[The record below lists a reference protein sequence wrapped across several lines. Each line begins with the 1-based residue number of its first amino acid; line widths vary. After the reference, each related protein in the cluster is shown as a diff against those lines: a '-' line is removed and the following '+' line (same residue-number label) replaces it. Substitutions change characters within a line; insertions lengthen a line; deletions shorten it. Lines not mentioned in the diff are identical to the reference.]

1 MKKTLWLR
9 ALPLLFIAG
18 VAVPASQPVSAQ
30 SQSQDI
36 GRQMEAE
43 YGVLGDETSEGRRLN
58 AMMDRTVERIV
69 QGVNSQKRNSSFKL
83 RSAKILGGRDAKHD
97 QVVNAFALPDGRIY
111 VTYGLLKLLRDSQ
124 YPEDELAFVVGHEV
138 THVAERHS
146 AGQQKKALPYYLGA
160 VLLGQVVKSGA
171 ASQALGLGLQA
182 KTASFSR
189 KDEYSA
195 DKGGLLAMEQ
205 AGYDPRAAATMLR
218 RLKGPGEQN
227 KFMNG
232 VFGSHPISDN
242 RIARVKEMVGD
253 MESGRTLGS
262 AADYEKGGRRDPDR

>member
-1 MKKTLWLR
+1 MKMTLWLR
-9 ALPLLFIAG
+9 ALPLVLLAS
-18 VAVPASQPVSAQ
+18 VAVPAPRPVAAQ

-43 YGVLGDETSEGRRLN
+43 YGVIGDDTAEGRRLN
-58 AMMDRTVERIV
+58 AMLDRTVERIV
-69 QGVNSQKRNSSFKL
+69 QGVNSERHKSDFRL

-111 VTYGLLKLLRDSQ
+111 VTYGLLKLLRDSP

-138 THVAERHS
+138 THVAEHHS

-160 VLLGQVVKSGA
+160 ILLGQVVRSDA
-171 ASQALGLGLQA
+171 ANTALGLGLQA

-189 KDEYSA
+189 KDEYAA
-195 DKGGLLAMEQ
+195 DKGGLLAMERV
-205 AGYDPRAAATMLR
+205 GYDPRAAATMLR

-232 VFGSHPISDN
+232 LFGSHPITDN
-242 RIARVKEMVGD
+242 RIARVQEMTQD
-253 MESGRTLGS
+253 LESGRKLGS
-262 AADYEKGGRRDPDR
+262 ADDYDRRDRRDR